1 MKFEELNFKKV
12 EEKCMCGI
20 EFIQARVDF
29 ENGYGASVVR
39 GYGTYGVEAG
49 LYELAVVHN
58 GELCYDSG
66 LTDDVVGWL
75 MPDEITEWLE
85 KIEKL
90 PSRSIASAKMN

>member
-1 MKFEELNFKKV
+1 MKFEDLNFEKV
-12 EEKCMCGI
+12 EEKCWRDI
-20 EFIQARVDF
+20 EFVQARVNF
-29 ENGYGASVVR
+29 ENGYGASVVK
-39 GYGTYGVEAG
+39 GYGTYGNEEG
-49 LYELAVVHN
+49 LYELAVTHN

-90 PSRSIASAKMN
+90 PKKEN